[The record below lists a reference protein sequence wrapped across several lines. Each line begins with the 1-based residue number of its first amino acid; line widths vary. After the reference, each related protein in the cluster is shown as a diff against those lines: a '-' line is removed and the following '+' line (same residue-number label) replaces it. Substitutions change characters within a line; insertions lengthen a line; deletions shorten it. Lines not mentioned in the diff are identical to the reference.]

1 MNRRDLMTNSAA
13 LTLAAVATNAMAQEA
28 AHVHHHSTGGP
39 YKALIDATSD
49 CNVKGQLCVNH
60 CLDLLAQGEKEMAAC
75 AKSVNQMMA
84 LCSAV
89 TSLAIQQSPYLRA
102 VIKTAVDAFQACEK
116 ECRKHEKKH
125 AECKDCA
132 DACANC
138 VKQCKALPA

>member
-1 MNRRDLMTNSAA
+1 MTTSAA
-13 LTLAAVATNAMAQEA
+13 LTLASVAGAAMAQDA
-28 AHVHHHSTGGP
+28 THAHHHAPDSP
-39 YKALIDATSD
+39 YKTLIDATSD
-49 CNVKGQLCVNH
+49 CNVKGQVCVNH

-84 LCSAV
+84 LCSAL
-89 TSLAIQQSPYLRA
+89 TSLAIQQSPYVRA
-102 VIKTAVDAFQACEK
+102 VVKTAVEAFQACEK

-125 AECKDCA
+125 TQCKDCA